1 MAIPSDATE
10 YISVSESPM
19 IIQIPSSKIVRTVRR
34 TGMGISGVAF
44 VIALTLQSRPLLAG
58 KNDEPIDFNAQI
70 APILSDRCY
79 HCHGPDAVDQESNFR
94 ADTKENLF
102 ADLGGYSA
110 VVPGDLNASEI
121 HKRIRSVDPDVQ
133 MPPPRSQRSL
143 TEAERTL
150 LDRWIEQ
157 GASYQG
163 HWSFELPVRPDV
175 PVAAVREAATS
186 AGWDPALVARW
197 LHNPIDV
204 FVAKKLLEQQLSP
217 APEAAPATMLRRA
230 SLTLTGLMPST
241 ELQQRWSANAT
252 EETYDFA
259 IEELLNSMA
268 YAERQTLRWLDAARY
283 ADTDGYQVDFERT
296 NWPWRDW
303 VIQAYHKNMPFDQFT
318 IEQIA
323 GDMLPGA
330 TESQQLASAF
340 NRNHRQNAEGG
351 ALPEEFFVENVIDRV
366 ETTSTVFLGL
376 TVGCA
381 RCHDHKYDPL
391 SQREFYQMFGYF
403 NNIGEIGFGRGLDA
417 NPTLK
422 TVSPLSTVEP
432 QWVQTARAAEQNL
445 EIAKQGM
452 AQRLQDWIAEQDAP
466 TSVKSDP
473 QPSDLPSSSAVDA
486 NSAPIVAEATL
497 DPQIGSI
504 FAKPP
509 GKRTAEDHETLR
521 QHYETIDQPFKVAK
535 DALDVANQE
544 LLKHDSPLVTVMVM
558 RERDGDPLPSY
569 LLQRGQYDQP
579 VTTEPLPR
587 GVPTALL
594 LDGETQPR
602 NRLEFARWLVS
613 RNNPLTARVTVNR
626 IWQDHFGTGLVKTT
640 EDFGMQGEQPSHREL
655 LDWLA
660 VEFIESGWNVK
671 ALQKLI
677 VTSAAYRQASQT
689 TDRQLAIDPE
699 NRWLSHGPRFRV
711 DGFVI
716 RDLALQASGLLV
728 EKPGGPSVKPYQP
741 DGLWAVIAA
750 DIAIDYQVGQ
760 GADLYRK
767 SMYGYWKRAV
777 NPPQQ
782 TIFDAG
788 GREVCN
794 VRVRRTN
801 TPLQALALMNDPTFV
816 ESARRLAERVL
827 KLPRLSDEQRINELV
842 RLALSRECDS
852 AMMVILQ
859 SNLNYFREHFATQPT
874 AAEQLLSVGTSPR
887 DKYLNATE
895 HAALTATAHLIL
907 NLDEFMSI
915 E

>member
-1 MAIPSDATE
+1 
-10 YISVSESPM
+10 M
-19 IIQIPSSKIVRTVRR
+19 IIQIPFAKTVRTVRR
-34 TGMGISGVAF
+34 TGIRISGVVF
-44 VIALTLQSRPLLAG
+44 VIALILQTRPLLAG
-58 KNDEPIDFNAQI
+58 INDEPIDFNAQI
-70 APILSDRCY
+70 APILSDRCF
-79 HCHGPDAVDQESNFR
+79 HCHGPDAVDQESNFQ

-143 TEAERTL
+143 TEAEKSL

-157 GASYQG
+157 GAPYQG
-163 HWSFELPVRPDV
+163 HWSFELPIRPV
-175 PVAAVREAATS
+175 IPVATVREAATS
-186 AGWDPALVARW
+186 AGWDPALIARW

-204 FVAKKLLEQQLSP
+204 FAAQKLLEQQLSP
-217 APEAAPATMLRRA
+217 APEAAPATILRRA
-230 SLTLTGLMPST
+230 SLTLTGLLPST
-241 ELQQRWSANAT
+241 ELRQRWLANAT
-252 EETYDFA
+252 EETYDSA
-259 IEELLNSMA
+259 IDELLNSMA

-303 VIQAYHKNMPFDQFT
+303 VIQAFRNNMPFDQFT

-323 GDMLPGA
+323 GDMLPNA

-340 NRNHRQNAEGG
+340 NRNHRQNGEGG

-432 QWVQTARAAEQNL
+432 QWVPTARAAEQNL
-445 EIAKQGM
+445 EIAKQGL

-466 TSVKSDP
+466 KSVKSDP
-473 QPSDLPSSSAVDA
+473 QPSDLPSSSVVDA
-486 NSAPIVAEATL
+486 IAAPIVAEATL
-497 DPQIGSI
+497 DPRIGSI
-504 FAKPP
+504 FAKPS
-509 GKRTAEDHETLR
+509 GKRTAEDQETLR
-521 QHYETIDQPFKVAK
+521 QHYETLDQPLKVAK
-535 DALDVANQE
+535 DALDVANRE
-544 LLKHDSPLVTVMVM
+544 LLKHNSPLVTVMVM
-558 RERDGDPLPSY
+558 RERDGDPIPAY

-579 VTTEPLPR
+579 VKTEPLPR

-594 LDGETQPR
+594 SDDEAQPR

-626 IWQDHFGTGLVKTT
+626 IWQEHFGTGLVKTT

-671 ALQKLI
+671 ALHKLI

-741 DGLWAVIAA
+741 DGLWSVLAS
-750 DIAIDYQVGQ
+750 DIGIDYQVGQ

-827 KLPRLSDEQRINELV
+827 RLPHLSDEQRLNELI
-842 RLALSRECDS
+842 RLALSRECDP

-859 SNLNYFREHFATQPT
+859 SNLNYFRKHFAAEPT
-874 AAEQLLSVGTSPR
+874 AAEQLLSIGASSR

-907 NLDEFMSI
+907 NLDEFMTI